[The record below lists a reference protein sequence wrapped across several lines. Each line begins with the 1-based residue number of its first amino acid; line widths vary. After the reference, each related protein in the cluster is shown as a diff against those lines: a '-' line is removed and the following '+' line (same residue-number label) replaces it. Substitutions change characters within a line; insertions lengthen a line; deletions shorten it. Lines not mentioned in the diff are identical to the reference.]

1 MDVHGEPR
9 MATGDGRSGWAVN
22 RTARRWIWSMA
33 GAGLLALGV
42 TATASAATVVQE
54 HYSVSGT
61 ETVDICGG
69 TFQHDFAYDG
79 TFSFVLRGTSAA
91 PYGADR
97 THTVDVYTN
106 PATGKTFTNAF
117 RGQFRDFTI
126 TIDDRTNVLTLTGR
140 KSGTVTAYDTHGT
153 LLFRAA
159 GTFLETV
166 LLDDGGTPAI
176 PDDDTFIADLGTT
189 FGPHGRTDT
198 YGRDFCTDLVAF
210 TS

>member
-1 MDVHGEPR
+1 MNQTVTNRRTRRGVHHR
-9 MATGDGRSGWAVN
+9 TRGWVGLV
-22 RTARRWIWSMA
+22 A
-33 GAGLLALGV
+33 GVGALFLGV
-42 TATASAATVVQE
+42 APAHAGQVVQD

-79 TFSFVLRGTSAA
+79 TFSFVFRGTSPV
-91 PYGADR
+91 PYGSDR
-97 THTVDVYTN
+97 SHTVDGYTD
-106 PATGKTFTNAF
+106 PTTGKTFTKEF

-126 TIDDRTNVLTLTGR
+126 TIDDQTNVLSLTGR
-140 KSGTVTAYDTHGT
+140 KSGTVTVYDTHGT
-153 LLFRAA
+153 LLFRDA

-176 PDDDTFIADLGTT
+176 PDDDTFIADVGTT

-198 YGRDFCTDLVAF
+198 YSRDFCTDLVAF